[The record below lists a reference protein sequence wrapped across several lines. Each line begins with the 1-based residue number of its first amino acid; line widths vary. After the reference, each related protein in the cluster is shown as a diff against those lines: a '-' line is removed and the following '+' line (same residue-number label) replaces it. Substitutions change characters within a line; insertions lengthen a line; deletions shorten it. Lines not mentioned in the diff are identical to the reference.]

1 MKEEGTTKED
11 SEFEMQDRF
20 VSSNALK
27 YETQTNRYFAVK
39 DIVES
44 FLESIYKSN
53 NYDGGDLNVNAMSE
67 EDLEAAIQDQKN
79 EDSKLLQNVIATQC
93 REQFNVSDYSYYNGY
108 SLIIDDMYVEE
119 LSSSFNLYVVYGTIV
134 NSKENV
140 KLMVVLDHNNLTYEI
155 YPQKYLQENELENL
169 KEGDTVDIEP
179 YSIEKNLNN
188 VFSFK
193 NIDTETIV
201 REYFND
207 YKVKLSSDV
216 EALYNSLDE
225 EYKNKRFGSLEVF
238 DQFINENK
246 DELTQSYAS
255 EYLVNNLENYKEY
268 VCKDQYGNMYIFRE
282 TSIMQYSL
290 LFDTYT
296 ISTDKFMEQYNN
308 SSNENKVKLNIDK
321 WVKMLNNRDYENAFN
336 CLDETFRVNTFNNS
350 EAEFEQYMREKY
362 PGHYEALYGEVTER
376 NGIYGQSIVLK
387 DITGEDTTEYHLDI
401 VMQLGEDLEFV
412 MSFTVE

>member
-1 MKEEGTTKED
+1 MKEEGTTNED

-179 YSIEKNLNN
+179 YTIEKNLNN

-296 ISTDKFMEQYNN
+296 IPTDKFMEQYNN

>member
-179 YSIEKNLNN
+179 YTIEKNLNN

-255 EYLVNNLENYKEY
+255 EYLVNNLEN
-268 VCKDQYGNMYIFRE
+268 
-282 TSIMQYSL
+282 
-290 LFDTYT
+290 
-296 ISTDKFMEQYNN
+296 KFMEQYNN

>member
-1 MKEEGTTKED
+1 MKEEGTTNED

-27 YETQTNRYFAVK
+27 YETQTNRYFSVK

-179 YSIEKNLNN
+179 YTIEKNLNN

-238 DQFINENK
+238 ERFINENK
-246 DELTQSYAS
+246 DELTQSNAS

-296 ISTDKFMEQYNN
+296 IPTDKFMEQYNN

>member
-1 MKEEGTTKED
+1 MKEEGTTNED

-179 YSIEKNLNN
+179 YTIEKNLNN

-238 DQFINENK
+238 EQFINENK
-246 DELTQSYAS
+246 DELTQSNAS

-296 ISTDKFMEQYNN
+296 IPTDKFKEQYNN
-308 SSNENKVKLNIDK
+308 SNNENKVKLNIDK
-321 WVKMLNNRDYENAFN
+321 WVKMVNNRDYENAFN
-336 CLDETFRVNTFNNS
+336 YLDETFRVNTFNNS

-401 VMQLGEDLEFV
+401 VMQLSEDLEFV